1 MLMVGT
7 DPAEVERD
15 LEAGKLGCPGCG
27 GVLARWGF
35 ARWRVV
41 RAGGA
46 QERRRPRRARCPSC
60 LVSHVLVA
68 RDCLRRRRD
77 VVAVI
82 GAALVAKAAGRG
94 HRAIA
99 AAFGLPES
107 TVRGWLRRFGV
118 WAEAIRVH
126 FGVWAHVLDP
136 ELAPIKPAGS
146 LFADA
151 VEAVAVAGRAAVLR
165 FGPRPPWQVASA
177 LTGGALLSNT
187 SSPWAAP

>member
-1 MLMVGT
+1 MVGT
-7 DPAEVERD
+7 DAAEVERD
-15 LEAGKLGCPGCG
+15 LVAGRLICPHCD

-41 RAGGA
+41 RDRGVE
-46 QERRRPRRARCPSC
+46 ERRRPRRARCPSC

-77 VVAVI
+77 LVAVI

-94 HRAIA
+94 HRRIA
-99 AAFGLPES
+99 KTLGVPES

-118 WAEAIRVH
+118 WADAIRVH
-126 FGVWAHVLDP
+126 FTAWAHALDP
-136 ELAPIKPAGS
+136 ELAPIVPAGS
-146 LFADA
+146 LLADA
-151 VEAVAVAGRAAVLR
+151 LEAVAVAGRAAVLR